1 MRAGNPL
8 KKARK
13 IRTVL
18 SIFGRGIPFT
28 IFTSVIDAIPEKK
41 KPGISIREMFSDESQ
56 TSVFEPET
64 AEKSTAIQKKAAVI
78 GAGRSFQSLGS
89 GFSEWVRARSALY
102 THPAAKH
109 RVDIIIT
116 MTPGMIPIIILIYCS
131 VLSAVINGTV

>member
-41 KPGISIREMFSDESQ
+41 SRE
-56 TSVFEPET
+56 
-64 AEKSTAIQKKAAVI
+64 
-78 GAGRSFQSLGS
+78 
-89 GFSEWVRARSALY
+89 SA
-102 THPAAKH
+102 
-109 RVDIIIT
+109 
-116 MTPGMIPIIILIYCS
+116 
-131 VLSAVINGTV
+131 